1 MFCENGKKSLAFS
14 LPRNGLHRL
23 RLRDIKS
30 WSWWRGC
37 FQIDRADV
45 AGAALSRT
53 LGRESDNSRA
63 PTGSS
68 FPFPSPFDRAHLH
81 GESHREIQ
89 SPATS
94 RKTFLLSLRWLSK
107 KVYSKI
113 ILSALIVR
121 SLYIEI
127 TCLSNTRLRIF
138 FFWSCDILE
147 HKVAQFSFLIYSLFV
162 ILGRLVARAVKRSS
176 LNVFDLFLGKCS
188 HITLVK
194 NWHHCPSEVY
204 GYGDN

>member
-53 LGRESDNSRA
+53 LRRESDSSRA

-94 RKTFLLSLRWLSK
+94 RKTFLLSSRWLSK

-138 FFWSCDILE
+138 FLVVWHFGTQSCA
-147 HKVAQFSFLIYSLFV
+147 VFFL
-162 ILGRLVARAVKRSS
+162 
-176 LNVFDLFLGKCS
+176 DLFPIRDTRSVGSSKEVVPKCVWPISREMFSHNFGKKLAS
-188 HITLVK
+188 LSLRSL
-194 NWHHCPSEVY
+194 WLWR
-204 GYGDN
+204 